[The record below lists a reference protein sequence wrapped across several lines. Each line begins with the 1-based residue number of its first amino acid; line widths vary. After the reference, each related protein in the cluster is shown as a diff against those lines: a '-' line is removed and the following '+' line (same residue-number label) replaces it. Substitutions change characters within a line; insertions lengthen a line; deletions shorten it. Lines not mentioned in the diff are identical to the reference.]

1 MYKATEDDIP
11 RVWEIFKKHKEWFP
25 HVRLF
30 HVRTRVGRE
39 QVILEDGVV
48 ITYHKNQNNRKI
60 GQNTDVKVEKGSH
73 MIHQILN
80 ENVGNGNSE
89 KVIKK
94 FFDFVGS
101 DVYLTVRAD
110 NVPANKFYNKIG
122 MKEVGEI
129 CWSQG
134 KMLGKVWKYN
144 TE

>member
-1 MYKATEDDIP
+1 
-11 RVWEIFKKHKEWFP
+11 
-25 HVRLF
+25 
-30 HVRTRVGRE
+30 
-39 QVILEDGVV
+39 V